1 MQPVFGRLITAMV
14 TPFDEKLAVD
24 YGKAAYLAT
33 RLVETGSDGVV
44 VCGTTGESP
53 TLTREEKVNL
63 FRTVAEA
70 IGGKATVI
78 AGTGSYSTRDSIELS
93 QAAEK
98 AGVDG
103 LLLVV
108 PYYNKPPQ
116 EALYR
121 HFRAVA
127 SATSLPVMLYN
138 VPGRTG
144 TNLAPD
150 TVARLAE
157 LPNVRA
163 LKEAAG
169 NMDQVS
175 ELRRLVPEEFGIYS
189 GDDSL
194 TLPMLALG
202 AVGVVSVASHLV
214 GRRLREMIDSFV
226 AGKTEEATRIHLELF
241 PLFRALFLTS
251 NPIPVKRMLQLVGE
265 DMGGLRPPLIEAS
278 PAETDRLR
286 TILQD
291 LGLVG

>member
-14 TPFDEKLAVD
+14 TPFDKDLAVD
-24 YGKAAYLAT
+24 YGRAAALAR

-53 TLTREEKVNL
+53 TLTREEKLNL

-70 IGGKATVI
+70 IGGKAMVI
-78 AGTGSYSTRDSIELS
+78 AGTGTNSTRDTIELS

-116 EALYR
+116 EALYQ
-121 HFRAVA
+121 HFQAVA
-127 SATSLPVMLYN
+127 RSTSLPIMLYN

-144 TNLAPD
+144 TNLAPE

-157 LPNVRA
+157 IENIRA
-163 LKEAAG
+163 IKEAAG
-169 NMDQVS
+169 NLDQVS
-175 ELRRLVPEEFGIYS
+175 ELRRLVPDDFAIYS

-202 AVGVVSVASHLV
+202 AAGVVSVASHLV
-214 GRRLREMIDSFV
+214 GRRLREMIDSFL
-226 AGKTEEATRIHLELF
+226 AGKVAEATRIHLELF
-241 PLFRALFLTS
+241 PLFRALFLTT

-265 DMGGLRPPLIEAS
+265 DMGGLRPPLMPAT
-278 PAETDRLR
+278 PAETERLR
-286 TILQD
+286 AVLQQ
-291 LGLVG
+291 LGLIS

>member
-14 TPFDEKLAVD
+14 TPFDKDLAVD
-24 YGKAAYLAT
+24 YGRAAVLAR

-53 TLTREEKVNL
+53 TLTREEKINL

-70 IGGKATVI
+70 IGGKAMVI
-78 AGTGSYSTRDSIELS
+78 AGTGTNSTRDSIELS

-116 EALYR
+116 EALYQ
-121 HFRAVA
+121 HFQAVA
-127 SATSLPVMLYN
+127 RATSLPVMLYN

-144 TNLAPD
+144 TNLAPE

-157 LPNVRA
+157 IENVQA

-169 NMDQVS
+169 SLDQVS
-175 ELRRLVPEEFGIYS
+175 ELRRLVPEDFAIYS

-226 AGKTEEATRIHLELF
+226 TGKVAEAARIHLELF
-241 PLFRALFLTS
+241 PLFRSLFLTS

-265 DMGGLRPPLIEAS
+265 DMGGLRPPLIPAT
-278 PAETDRLR
+278 PAETERLR
-286 TILQD
+286 TVLRQ
-291 LGLVG
+291 LGLVS

>member
-14 TPFDEKLAVD
+14 TPFDKDLAVD
-24 YGKAAYLAT
+24 YGRAAALAR
-33 RLVETGSDGVV
+33 RLVATGSDGVV

-53 TLTREEKVNL
+53 TLTREEKLNL

-70 IGGKATVI
+70 IGGKAMVI
-78 AGTGSYSTRDSIELS
+78 AGTGTNSTRDSIELS

-116 EALYR
+116 EALYQ
-121 HFRAVA
+121 HFQAIAR
-127 SATSLPVMLYN
+127 STSLPIMLYN
-138 VPGRTG
+138 IPGRTG
-144 TNLAPD
+144 TNLAPE

-157 LPNVRA
+157 IENVRA
-163 LKEAAG
+163 IKEASG
-169 NMDQVS
+169 NLDQVS
-175 ELRRLVPEEFGIYS
+175 ELRRLLPDDFAIYS

-202 AVGVVSVASHLV
+202 AAGVVSVASHLV
-214 GRRLREMIDSFV
+214 GRRLREMIDSFL
-226 AGKTEEATRIHLELF
+226 AGKVAEATRIHLELF
-241 PLFRALFLTS
+241 PLFRSLFLTT

-265 DMGGLRPPLIEAS
+265 DMGGLRPPLIPAT
-278 PAETDRLR
+278 PAETERLR
-286 TILQD
+286 AVLQQ
-291 LGLVG
+291 LGLVS

>member
-163 LKEAAG
+163 LKEAGG

-265 DMGGLRPPLIEAS
+265 DMGGLRPPLIEAT
-278 PAETDRLR
+278 PAETERLR
-286 TILQD
+286 AILQD

>member
-1 MQPVFGRLITAMV
+1 MV
-14 TPFDEKLAVD
+14 TPFDKDLAVD
-24 YGKAAYLAT
+24 YGRAAVLAR

-53 TLTREEKVNL
+53 TLTREEKINL

-70 IGGKATVI
+70 IGGKAMVI
-78 AGTGSYSTRDSIELS
+78 AGTGTNSTRDSIELS

-116 EALYR
+116 EALYQ
-121 HFRAVA
+121 HFQAVA
-127 SATSLPVMLYN
+127 RATSLPVMLYN

-144 TNLAPD
+144 TNLAPE

-157 LPNVRA
+157 IENVQA

-169 NMDQVS
+169 SLDQVS
-175 ELRRLVPEEFGIYS
+175 ELRRLVPEDFAIYS

-226 AGKTEEATRIHLELF
+226 TGKVAEAARIHLELF
-241 PLFRALFLTS
+241 PLFRSLFLTS

-265 DMGGLRPPLIEAS
+265 DMGGLRPPLIPAT
-278 PAETDRLR
+278 PAETERLR
-286 TILQD
+286 TVLRQ
-291 LGLVG
+291 LGLVS

>member
-163 LKEAAG
+163 LKEAGG

-226 AGKTEEATRIHLELF
+226 AGKIEEATRIHLELF

>member
-163 LKEAAG
+163 LKEAGG

-226 AGKTEEATRIHLELF
+226 AGKIEEATRIHLELF

-265 DMGGLRPPLIEAS
+265 DMGGLRPPLIEAT
-278 PAETDRLR
+278 PAETERLR
-286 TILQD
+286 AVLQD

>member
-14 TPFDEKLAVD
+14 TPFDKDLAVD
-24 YGKAAYLAT
+24 YGRAAVLAR

-53 TLTREEKVNL
+53 TLTREEKINL

-70 IGGKATVI
+70 IGGKAMVI
-78 AGTGSYSTRDSIELS
+78 AGTGTNSTRDSIELS

-116 EALYR
+116 EALYQ
-121 HFRAVA
+121 HFQAVA
-127 SATSLPVMLYN
+127 RATSLPVMLYN

-144 TNLAPD
+144 TNLAPE

-157 LPNVRA
+157 IENVQA

-169 NMDQVS
+169 SLDQVS
-175 ELRRLVPEEFGIYS
+175 ELRRLIPEDFAIYS

-226 AGKTEEATRIHLELF
+226 TGKVAEAARIHLELF
-241 PLFRALFLTS
+241 PLFRSLFLTS

-265 DMGGLRPPLIEAS
+265 DMGGLRPPLIPAT
-278 PAETDRLR
+278 PAETERLR
-286 TILQD
+286 TVLRQ
-291 LGLVG
+291 LGLVS